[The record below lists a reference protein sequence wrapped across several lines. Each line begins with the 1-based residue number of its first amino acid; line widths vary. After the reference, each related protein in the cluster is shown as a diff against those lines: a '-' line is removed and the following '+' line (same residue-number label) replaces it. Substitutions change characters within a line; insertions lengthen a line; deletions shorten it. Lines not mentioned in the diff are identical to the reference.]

1 VDTRVVLLELVGI
14 RGTTPVRPVQAIRET
29 IPVQPVQVIRE
40 TIPAQPEQATR
51 ETTPVQPEQATR
63 ETTLVLPVRAISRAK
78 AVTNRVRVDHPEGSG
93 PKVVVRDVL
102 LLDRVALRSPV
113 VVRVLISIR

>member
-1 VDTRVVLLELVGI
+1 MVLLELVGI

-29 IPVQPVQVIRE
+29 TPVQPVQVIRE

-51 ETTPVQPEQATR
+51 ETTPVQPEQ
-63 ETTLVLPVRAISRAK
+63 AISRAK

-113 VVRVLISIR
+113 VVRVPISIR